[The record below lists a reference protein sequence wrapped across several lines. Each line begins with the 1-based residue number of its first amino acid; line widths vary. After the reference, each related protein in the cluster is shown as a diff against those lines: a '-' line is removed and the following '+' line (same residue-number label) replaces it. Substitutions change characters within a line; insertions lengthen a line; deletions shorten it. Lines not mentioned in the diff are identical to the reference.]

1 MDLIQKPQSE
11 NLIVDGSEATFMED
25 VVEESKKQPVIV
37 DFWAPW
43 CGPCKTLGPAL
54 EAEVK
59 ANSSNVKMVKIDID
73 QNPSIAQQMNIK
85 SIPAVFAFIDGQ
97 PVDGFQGAK
106 TPAEIREFVKK
117 VISLGPNNKE
127 EEGLDA
133 AIEMAEKMLED
144 GEFSDAL
151 EVFLAIIDQDPKIGI
166 AYSGLV
172 RSYLGLGELNK
183 AQDVITNLP
192 KDMENI
198 KDLSTIK
205 AQLELA
211 TQAASYASI
220 DDLKLLVISE
230 PKNYKAQMELAVL
243 MHSNGDTEEAIG
255 KLLVILRND
264 IEWDEGSA
272 KAQLIKIF
280 DSMKANDPIALKG
293 RRQLSS
299 IIFA

>member
-11 NLIVDGSEATFMED
+11 NLIIDGSEATFMED
-25 VVEESKKQPVIV
+25 VVEESKKRPVIV

-43 CGPCKTLGPAL
+43 CGPCKTLGPVL

-59 ANSSNVKMVKIDID
+59 VNASNVKMVKIDID
-73 QNPSIAQQMNIK
+73 KNPSIAQQMNIQ

-106 TPAEIREFVKK
+106 TPAEIRDFVKK
-117 VISLGPNNKE
+117 VISLGPNSKE

-151 EVFLAIIDQDPKIGI
+151 EVFLAVIDQDPKIGI

-198 KDLSTIK
+198 KDLSPIR

-230 PKNYKAQMELAVL
+230 PKNYRAQMELAVL
-243 MHSNGDTEEAIG
+243 MHSNGDTEEAIE
-255 KLLVILRND
+255 KLLAILKND

-272 KAQLIKIF
+272 KAQLITIF
-280 DSMKANDPIALKG
+280 DSMKVNDPIALKG

>member
-243 MHSNGDTEEAIG
+243 MHSNGDTEEAIE

-264 IEWDEGSA
+264 IEWNEGSA

>member
-11 NLIVDGSEATFMED
+11 NLIVDGSESTFMED
-25 VVEESKKQPVIV
+25 VVEESKKKPVIV
-37 DFWAPW
+37 DFWAPG

-59 ANSSNVKMVKIDID
+59 ANSGNVKMVKIDID

-151 EVFLAIIDQDPKIGI
+151 EVFLAIIDQDPKIAI

-172 RSYLGLGELNK
+172 RSYLGVGDLNK

-198 KDLSTIK
+198 KDLSPIR

-243 MHSNGDTEEAIG
+243 MHSNGDTEEAIE

-280 DSMKANDPIALKG
+280 DSMKTNDPIALKG

>member
-1 MDLIQKPQSE
+1 MDLIQKPQGE

-59 ANSSNVKMVKIDID
+59 ANASTVKMVKIDID

-106 TPAEIREFVKK
+106 TPAEIRDFVKK

-198 KDLSTIK
+198 KDLSPIR

-230 PKNYKAQMELAVL
+230 PKNYKSQMELAVL
-243 MHSNGDTEEAIG
+243 MHSNGDTEEAIE
-255 KLLVILRND
+255 KLLVILKND

>member
-166 AYSGLV
+166 AYSGLI

-198 KDLSTIK
+198 KDLSPIR

-243 MHSNGDTEEAIG
+243 MHSNGDTEEAIE
-255 KLLVILRND
+255 KLLAILKND

>member
-198 KDLSTIK
+198 KDLSPIR

-243 MHSNGDTEEAIG
+243 MHSNGDTDEAIE
-255 KLLVILRND
+255 KLLVILKND

>member
-54 EAEVK
+54 EAVVK
-59 ANSSNVKMVKIDID
+59 ENSSNVKMVKIDID

-198 KDLSTIK
+198 KDLSPIR

>member
-1 MDLIQKPQSE
+1 MDLIQKPQGE

-73 QNPSIAQQMNIK
+73 KNPSIAQQMNIQ

-106 TPAEIREFVKK
+106 TPAEIRDFVKK
-117 VISLGPNNKE
+117 IISLGPNNKE

-166 AYSGLV
+166 AYSGLI

-183 AQDVITNLP
+183 AQDVIANLP

-198 KDLSTIK
+198 KDLSPIR

-230 PKNYKAQMELAVL
+230 PGNYKAQMELAVL
-243 MHSNGDTEEAIG
+243 MHSNGDTEEAIE
-255 KLLVILRND
+255 KLLVILKND

-280 DSMKANDPIALKG
+280 DSMKVNDSIALKG

>member
-11 NLIVDGSEATFMED
+11 NLIIDGSEATFMED
-25 VVEESKKQPVIV
+25 VVEESKKRPVIV

-192 KDMENI
+192 KDIENI

-243 MHSNGDTEEAIG
+243 MHSNGDTKEAIE
-255 KLLVILRND
+255 KLLAILKND

-280 DSMKANDPIALKG
+280 DTMKANDPIALKG

>member
-106 TPAEIREFVKK
+106 NPAEIREFVKK

-133 AIEMAEKMLED
+133 AIEMAEKMLEV

-198 KDLSTIK
+198 KDLSPIR

-243 MHSNGDTEEAIG
+243 MHSNGDTEEAIE
-255 KLLVILRND
+255 KLLVILKND

-280 DSMKANDPIALKG
+280 DSMKANDPISLKG

>member
-106 TPAEIREFVKK
+106 NPAEIREFVKK

-198 KDLSTIK
+198 KDLSPIR

-243 MHSNGDTEEAIG
+243 MHSSGDTEEAIE
-255 KLLVILRND
+255 KLLVILKND

-280 DSMKANDPIALKG
+280 DSMKANDPISLKG

>member
-1 MDLIQKPQSE
+1 MDLIQKPQGE

-73 QNPSIAQQMNIK
+73 KNPSIAQQMNIQ

-106 TPAEIREFVKK
+106 TPAEIRDFVKK

-166 AYSGLV
+166 AYSGLA

-198 KDLSTIK
+198 KDLTSIR

-243 MHSNGDTEEAIG
+243 MHSNGDTDEAIE
-255 KLLVILRND
+255 KLLVILKND

>member
-198 KDLSTIK
+198 KDLSPIR

-230 PKNYKAQMELAVL
+230 PKNYKAQMELAIL
-243 MHSNGDTEEAIG
+243 MHSNGDTEEAIE
-255 KLLVILRND
+255 KLLVILKND

-280 DSMKANDPIALKG
+280 DSMKANDPISLKG

-299 IIFA
+299 IVFA

>member
-1 MDLIQKPQSE
+1 MDLIQKPQGE

-73 QNPSIAQQMNIK
+73 KNPSIAQQMNIQ

-106 TPAEIREFVKK
+106 TPAEIRDFVKK

-166 AYSGLV
+166 AYSGLA

-198 KDLSTIK
+198 KDLSSIR

-243 MHSNGDTEEAIG
+243 MHSNGDTDEAIE
-255 KLLVILRND
+255 KLLVILKND

>member
-59 ANSSNVKMVKIDID
+59 ENSSNVKMVKIDID

-106 TPAEIREFVKK
+106 NPAEIREFVKK

-151 EVFLAIIDQDPKIGI
+151 EVFLAIIDQDPKIAI

-172 RSYLGLGELNK
+172 RSYLGVGDLNK

-198 KDLSTIK
+198 KDLSPIR

-264 IEWDEGSA
+264 IEWGEGSA

-280 DSMKANDPIALKG
+280 DSIKANDPIALKG

>member
-11 NLIVDGSEATFMED
+11 NLIIDGSEATFMED
-25 VVEESKKQPVIV
+25 VVEESKKRPVIV

-73 QNPSIAQQMNIK
+73 QNPSIAQQMNIQ

-106 TPAEIREFVKK
+106 TPTEIKDFVKK
-117 VISLGPNNKE
+117 VISLGPDSKE

-151 EVFLAIIDQDPKIGI
+151 EIFLAVIDQDPKIGI

-198 KDLSTIK
+198 KAFSSIR

-230 PKNYKAQMELAVL
+230 PENYKAQMELAVL
-243 MHSNGDTEEAIG
+243 MHSNGDTKEAIE
-255 KLLVILRND
+255 KLLAILKND

-280 DSMKANDPIALKG
+280 DTMKANDPIALKG

>member
-1 MDLIQKPQSE
+1 M
-11 NLIVDGSEATFMED
+11 
-25 VVEESKKQPVIV
+25 

-43 CGPCKTLGPAL
+43 CGPCKTLGPVL

-59 ANSSNVKMVKIDID
+59 VNASNVKMVKIDID
-73 QNPSIAQQMNIK
+73 KNPSIAQQMNIQ

-106 TPAEIREFVKK
+106 TPAEIRDFVKK
-117 VISLGPNNKE
+117 VISLGPNSKE

-151 EVFLAIIDQDPKIGI
+151 EIFLAVIDQDPKIGI

-183 AQDVITNLP
+183 AQDIIKNLP
-192 KDMENI
+192 KDVTNI
-198 KDLSTIK
+198 KDLSPIR

-230 PKNYKAQMELAVL
+230 PENYKAQMELAVL
-243 MHSNGDTEEAIG
+243 MHSNGDTKEAIE
-255 KLLVILRND
+255 KLLAILKND

-280 DSMKANDPIALKG
+280 DTMKANDPIALKG

>member
-1 MDLIQKPQSE
+1 MNLIQKPQSE
-11 NLIVDGSEATFMED
+11 NLIVDGSETTFMED
-25 VVEESKKQPVIV
+25 VVEQSKKQPVIV

-43 CGPCKTLGPAL
+43 CGPCKSLGPVL

-73 QNPSIAQQMNIK
+73 KNPSIAQQMNIQ

-106 TPAEIREFVKK
+106 TPAEIKDFVKK
-117 VISLGPNNKE
+117 VISLGPKNKK

-133 AIEMAEKMLED
+133 AIAMAEKMLED
-144 GEFSDAL
+144 GDFSDAL
-151 EVFLAIIDQDPKIGI
+151 EVFLAVIDQDPKIAI

-172 RSYLGLGELNK
+172 RGYLGLGELNK
-183 AQDVITNLP
+183 AQDVITSLP
-192 KDMENI
+192 KDVENI
-198 KDLSTIK
+198 KDLSSIK

-211 TQAASYASI
+211 TQAASYTPI
-220 DDLKLLVISE
+220 DELKLLVISE
-230 PKNYKAQMELAVL
+230 PNNYKAQMELAVL
-243 MHSNGDTEEAIG
+243 MHSNGETAGAIE
-255 KLLVILRND
+255 KLLSILKND
-264 IEWDEGSA
+264 LEWNDGSA
-272 KAQLIKIF
+272 KAKLIKIF

>member
-54 EAEVK
+54 EAEVR

-192 KDMENI
+192 KEMENI
-198 KDLSTIK
+198 KDINSIK

-243 MHSNGDTEEAIG
+243 MHSNGDTEEAIE
-255 KLLVILRND
+255 KLLEILKND

-280 DSMKANDPIALKG
+280 DSIKANDPIALKG

-299 IIFA
+299 IVFA

>member
-11 NLIVDGSEATFMED
+11 NLIIDGSEATFMED
-25 VVEESKKQPVIV
+25 VVEESKKRPVIV

-73 QNPSIAQQMNIK
+73 QNPSIAQQMNIQ

-106 TPAEIREFVKK
+106 TPTEIKDFVKK
-117 VISLGPNNKE
+117 VISLGPDSKE

-151 EVFLAIIDQDPKIGI
+151 EIFLAVIDQDPKIGI

-198 KDLSTIK
+198 KDLSPIR

-230 PKNYKAQMELAVL
+230 PENYKAQMELAVL
-243 MHSNGDTEEAIG
+243 MHSNGNTKEAIE
-255 KLLVILRND
+255 KLLAILKND

-280 DSMKANDPIALKG
+280 DTMKANDPIALKG

>member
-11 NLIVDGSEATFMED
+11 NLIIDGSEATFMED
-25 VVEESKKQPVIV
+25 VVEESKKRPVIV

-73 QNPSIAQQMNIK
+73 QNPSIAQQMNIQ

-106 TPAEIREFVKK
+106 TPTEIKDFVKK
-117 VISLGPNNKE
+117 VISLGPDSKE

-151 EVFLAIIDQDPKIGI
+151 EIFLAVIDQDPKIGI

-198 KDLSTIK
+198 KDLSPIR

-230 PKNYKAQMELAVL
+230 PENYKAQMELAVL
-243 MHSNGDTEEAIG
+243 MHSNGDTKEAIE
-255 KLLVILRND
+255 KLLAILKND

-280 DSMKANDPIALKG
+280 DTMKANDPIALKG

>member
-198 KDLSTIK
+198 KDLSPIR

-243 MHSNGDTEEAIG
+243 MHSNGDTEEAIE
-255 KLLVILRND
+255 KLLVILKND

-280 DSMKANDPIALKG
+280 DSMKANDPISLKG

>member
-11 NLIVDGSEATFMED
+11 NSIVDGSETTFMED

-43 CGPCKTLGPAL
+43 CGPCKTLGPVL

-59 ANSSNVKMVKIDID
+59 VNASNVKMVKIDID
-73 QNPSIAQQMNIK
+73 KNPSIAQQMNIQ

-106 TPAEIREFVKK
+106 TPAEIKDFVKK
-117 VISLGPNNKE
+117 VISLGPNSKE

-151 EVFLAIIDQDPKIGI
+151 EVFLAVIDQDPKIGI

-183 AQDVITNLP
+183 AQDIIKNLP
-192 KDMENI
+192 KDVTNI
-198 KDLSTIK
+198 KDLSPIR

-230 PKNYKAQMELAVL
+230 PKNYRAQMELAVL
-243 MHSNGDTEEAIG
+243 MHSNGDTEEAIE
-255 KLLVILRND
+255 KLLAILKND

-272 KAQLIKIF
+272 KAQLITIF
-280 DSMKANDPIALKG
+280 DSMKVNDPIALKG

>member
-73 QNPSIAQQMNIK
+73 KNPSIAQQMNIK

-106 TPAEIREFVKK
+106 TPAEIRDFVKK

-198 KDLSTIK
+198 KDLSPIR

-255 KLLVILRND
+255 KLLVILKND

>member
-54 EAEVK
+54 EAVVK
-59 ANSSNVKMVKIDID
+59 ENSSKVKMVKIDID

-106 TPAEIREFVKK
+106 TPADIREFVKK

>member
-54 EAEVK
+54 EAVVK
-59 ANSSNVKMVKIDID
+59 ENSSNVKMVKIDID

>member
-1 MDLIQKPQSE
+1 MDLIQKPQGE

-73 QNPSIAQQMNIK
+73 KNPSIAQQMNIQ

-106 TPAEIREFVKK
+106 TPAEIRDFVKK

-243 MHSNGDTEEAIG
+243 MHSNGETEEAIG
-255 KLLVILRND
+255 KLLVILKND

>member
-1 MDLIQKPQSE
+1 MDLIQKPQGE

-106 TPAEIREFVKK
+106 TPAEIGDFVKK

>member
-73 QNPSIAQQMNIK
+73 KNPSIAQQMNIQ

-106 TPAEIREFVKK
+106 TPAEIRDFVKK

-243 MHSNGDTEEAIG
+243 MHSNGDTEEAIE

>member
-54 EAEVK
+54 EAVVK
-59 ANSSNVKMVKIDID
+59 ENSNNVKMVKIDID

-106 TPAEIREFVKK
+106 TPAEIRDFVKK
-117 VISLGPNNKE
+117 IISLGPNNKE

-220 DDLKLLVISE
+220 VDLKLLVISE
-230 PKNYKAQMELAVL
+230 PKNYRAQMELAVL
-243 MHSNGDTEEAIG
+243 MHSNGDTEEAIE
-255 KLLVILRND
+255 KLLVILKND

>member
-54 EAEVK
+54 EAVVK
-59 ANSSNVKMVKIDID
+59 ENSSKVKMVKIDID

-106 TPAEIREFVKK
+106 TPADIREFVKK

-264 IEWDEGSA
+264 IEWGEGSA

>member
-198 KDLSTIK
+198 KDLSPIR

-243 MHSNGDTEEAIG
+243 MHSNGDTDEAIE
-255 KLLVILRND
+255 KLLVILKND
-264 IEWDEGSA
+264 IEWDEGFA

>member
-54 EAEVK
+54 EAVVK
-59 ANSSNVKMVKIDID
+59 ENSSNVKMVKIDID

-264 IEWDEGSA
+264 IEWGEGSA

>member
-11 NLIVDGSEATFMED
+11 NSIVDGSETTFMED

-43 CGPCKTLGPAL
+43 CGPCKTLGPVL

-59 ANSSNVKMVKIDID
+59 VNASNVKMVKIDID
-73 QNPSIAQQMNIK
+73 KNPSIAQQMNIQ

-97 PVDGFQGAK
+97 PVDGFHGAK
-106 TPAEIREFVKK
+106 SPAEIRDFVKK
-117 VISLGPNNKE
+117 VISLGPNSKE

-151 EVFLAIIDQDPKIGI
+151 EVFLAVIDQDPKIGI

-183 AQDVITNLP
+183 AQDIIKNLP
-192 KDMENI
+192 KDVTNI
-198 KDLSTIK
+198 KDLSPIR

-230 PKNYKAQMELAVL
+230 PKNYRAQMELAVL
-243 MHSNGDTEEAIG
+243 MHSNGDTEEAIE
-255 KLLVILRND
+255 KLLAILKND

-272 KAQLIKIF
+272 KAQLITIF
-280 DSMKANDPIALKG
+280 DSMKVNDPIALKG